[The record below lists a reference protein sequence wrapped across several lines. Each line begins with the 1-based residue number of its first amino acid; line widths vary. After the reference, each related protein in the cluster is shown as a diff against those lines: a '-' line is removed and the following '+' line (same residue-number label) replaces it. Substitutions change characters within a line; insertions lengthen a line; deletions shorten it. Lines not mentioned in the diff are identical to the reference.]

1 MTEEE
6 ILLEKLKKKKTKK
19 KNTVSWSKKKQME
32 SREAKTKPVV
42 LNKLLSDKI
51 FKL

>member
-6 ILLEKLKKKKTKK
+6 ILLEKQK
-19 KNTVSWSKKKQME
+19 TVSWSKKKQME

-42 LNKLLSDKI
+42 LNKLLSDNI